1 MNEPAGANC
10 CSSLTKLGRAAARPY
25 QDIDATSLQRIRA
38 GQGANSFAWTVR
50 FGGQLA
56 SHRAAAGF
64 EFFGVTAKYAN
75 KRVRF
80 YFAYL
85 AYFAVYQF
93 RLCVK
98 VERNG
103 TAAGKTRKRNP
114 RQVD

>member
-1 MNEPAGANC
+1 
-10 CSSLTKLGRAAARPY
+10 LIKLGRAAARPY

-56 SHRAAAGF
+56 PHRAAVGF